1 MCACGSCATNCQQ
14 GDDIKLSHTTVLAA
28 ALLAVNPSYS
38 QQPAC
43 IAGEE
48 ISIGTN
54 IRISSVSFGV
64 ASAGCWAQ
72 LYDERSFKGDTF
84 TMAGPIVIASTDKA
98 SGRQMRRNIDS
109 LVIGPKA
116 TLTVFEHRMFKDRS
130 VSFVPN
136 AKEPELIRK
145 LGFSGR
151 IESMK
156 LDCLK

>member
-1 MCACGSCATNCQQ
+1 M
-14 GDDIKLSHTTVLAA
+14 KLSYTAVLAT

-38 QQPAC
+38 QQPPDATPKESEL
-43 IAGEE
+43 ILMLVPVE
-48 ISIGTN
+48 IS
-54 IRISSVSFGV
+54 SP
-64 ASAGCWAQ
+64 AMQAGCWAQ

-98 SGRQMRRNIDS
+98 SGRQLRRNIDS

-116 TLTVFEHRMFKDRS
+116 TLTVFEHRMFKDRA
-130 VSFVPN
+130 VSFGPN
-136 AKEPELIRK
+136 SKEPGLIKK

>member
-1 MCACGSCATNCQQ
+1 M
-14 GDDIKLSHTTVLAA
+14 KLSHTAVLAA
-28 ALLAVNPSYS
+28 TLLAVNPSYS
-38 QQPAC
+38 QQPPDATPKESEL
-43 IAGEE
+43 ILMLVPIE
-48 ISIGTN
+48 IS
-54 IRISSVSFGV
+54 SP
-64 ASAGCWAQ
+64 AMQAGCWAQ

-98 SGRQMRRNIDS
+98 SGRQLRRNIDS

-116 TLTVFEHRMFKDRS
+116 TLTVFEHRMFKDRA
-130 VSFVPN
+130 VSFGPN
-136 AKEPELIRK
+136 SKEPGLIKK

>member
-1 MCACGSCATNCQQ
+1 M
-14 GDDIKLSHTTVLAA
+14 KLSHTAVLAA

-38 QQPAC
+38 QQPPDATPKESEL
-43 IAGEE
+43 ILMLVPVE
-48 ISIGTN
+48 IS
-54 IRISSVSFGV
+54 SP
-64 ASAGCWAQ
+64 AMQAGCWAQ

-98 SGRQMRRNIDS
+98 SGRQLRRNIDS

-116 TLTVFEHRMFKDRS
+116 TLTVFEHRMFKDRA
-130 VSFVPN
+130 VSFGPN
-136 AKEPELIRK
+136 SKEPGLIKK

>member
-1 MCACGSCATNCQQ
+1 M
-14 GDDIKLSHTTVLAA
+14 KLGHTAVLAA
-28 ALLAVNPSYS
+28 TLLAVNPSYS
-38 QQPAC
+38 QQPSDAAPKETEL
-43 IAGEE
+43 ILMLVPVE
-48 ISIGTN
+48 IS
-54 IRISSVSFGV
+54 SP
-64 ASAGCWAQ
+64 AMQAGCWAQ

-130 VSFVPN
+130 VSFGPN
-136 AKEPELIRK
+136 SKEPGLIKK

>member
-1 MCACGSCATNCQQ
+1 MKS
-14 GDDIKLSHTTVLAA
+14 SHTAVLAA
-28 ALLAVNPSYS
+28 TLLAVNPSYS
-38 QQPAC
+38 QQSPDTTPKESEL
-43 IAGEE
+43 ILMLVPVE
-48 ISIGTN
+48 IS
-54 IRISSVSFGV
+54 SP
-64 ASAGCWAQ
+64 AMQAGCWAQ
-72 LYDERSFKGDTF
+72 LYDERSFKGETF

-130 VSFVPN
+130 VSFGPN
-136 AKEPELIRK
+136 SKEPGLIKK

>member
-1 MCACGSCATNCQQ
+1 M
-14 GDDIKLSHTTVLAA
+14 KLSHTAVLAA

-38 QQPAC
+38 QQPPDATPKESEL
-43 IAGEE
+43 ILMLVPIE
-48 ISIGTN
+48 IS
-54 IRISSVSFGV
+54 SP
-64 ASAGCWAQ
+64 AMQAGCWAQ

-98 SGRQMRRNIDS
+98 SGRQLRRNIDS

-116 TLTVFEHRMFKDRS
+116 TLTVFEHRMFKDRA
-130 VSFVPN
+130 VSFGPN
-136 AKEPELIRK
+136 SKEPGLIKK

>member
-1 MCACGSCATNCQQ
+1 M
-14 GDDIKLSHTTVLAA
+14 KLSHTAVLAA
-28 ALLAVNPSYS
+28 TLLAANPSYS
-38 QQPAC
+38 QQPSDATPKETEL
-43 IAGEE
+43 IFMLVPIE
-48 ISIGTN
+48 IS
-54 IRISSVSFGV
+54 SP
-64 ASAGCWAQ
+64 AMQAGCWAQ

-98 SGRQMRRNIDS
+98 SGRQLRRNIDS

-116 TLTVFEHRMFKDRS
+116 TLTVFEHRMFKDRA
-130 VSFVPN
+130 VSFGPN
-136 AKEPELIRK
+136 SKEPGLIKK

>member
-1 MCACGSCATNCQQ
+1 M
-14 GDDIKLSHTTVLAA
+14 KLSHTAVLAA
-28 ALLAVNPSYS
+28 TLLAVNPSYS
-38 QQPAC
+38 QQSPDATPKESEL
-43 IAGEE
+43 ILMLVPIE
-48 ISIGTN
+48 IS
-54 IRISSVSFGV
+54 SP
-64 ASAGCWAQ
+64 AMQAGCWAQ

-98 SGRQMRRNIDS
+98 SGRQLRRNIDS

-116 TLTVFEHRMFKDRS
+116 TLTVFEHRMFKDRA
-130 VSFVPN
+130 VSFGPN
-136 AKEPELIRK
+136 SKEPGLIKK